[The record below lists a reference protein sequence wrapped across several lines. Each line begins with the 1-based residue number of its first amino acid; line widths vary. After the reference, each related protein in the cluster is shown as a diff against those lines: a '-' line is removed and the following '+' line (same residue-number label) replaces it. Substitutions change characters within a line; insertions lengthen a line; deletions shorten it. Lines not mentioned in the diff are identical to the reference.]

1 MYPGSYADAI
11 ELSER
16 RYLVATLLYD
26 AWLPRAL
33 VADLDLAEK
42 KAIYWSEIYGA
53 PRTRISEVWVPT
65 KRPRMR
71 QAPQAAFAAQAQPTF
86 TAQAE
91 PAPKTRTPPRP
102 SASWAQTLAKL
113 DRPFNPTY
121 AKGLIDGF
129 LLYVGTQI
137 ALRVLDMLKS
147 SGLGLA

>member
-1 MYPGSYADAI
+1 MYPGSYAEAT

-33 VADLDLAEK
+33 VADLDLAEQ

-65 KRPRMR
+65 KRPKMR
-71 QAPQAAFAAQAQPTF
+71 PSPQAAYTAEAAP
-86 TAQAE
+86 
-91 PAPKTRTPPRP
+91 PMPRP
-102 SASWAQTLAKL
+102 SARPNWAQTLAKL
-113 DRPFNPTY
+113 DQPFEPTY

-137 ALRVLDMLKS
+137 ALRVLEMLKS
-147 SGLGLA
+147 GSFGLA

>member
-1 MYPGSYADAI
+1 MYPGDYAEAT

-65 KRPRMR
+65 KRPKMR
-71 QAPQAAFAAQAQPTF
+71 PTPQAAFVAQ
-86 TAQAE
+86 TAPLTSA
-91 PAPKTRTPPRP
+91 PPRAQ
-102 SASWAQTLAKL
+102 SNWTQTLAKL
-113 DRPFNPTY
+113 DRPFDPTY

-129 LLYVGTQI
+129 LLYIGTQV
-137 ALRVLDMLKS
+137 ALRVLEMLKS
-147 SGLGLA
+147 GGFGLA

>member
-1 MYPGSYADAI
+1 MYPGNYAEAT

-65 KRPRMR
+65 KRPKMR
-71 QAPQAAFAAQAQPTF
+71 PTPQAAFVAEAAPLA
-86 TAQAE
+86 TA
-91 PAPKTRTPPRP
+91 PPRP
-102 SASWAQTLAKL
+102 RSSWAQTLAKL
-113 DRPFNPTY
+113 DRPFDPTY

-129 LLYVGTQI
+129 LLYIGTQV
-137 ALRVLDMLKS
+137 ALRVLEMLKS
-147 SGLGLA
+147 GGFGLA

>member
-1 MYPGSYADAI
+1 MYPGSYAEAT

-33 VADLDLAEK
+33 VADLDLAEQ

-65 KRPRMR
+65 QRPKMR
-71 QAPQAAFAAQAQPTF
+71 HPPQAAFVAQTAPLPAPPVRPPQRFHWAQA
-86 TAQAE
+86 
-91 PAPKTRTPPRP
+91 
-102 SASWAQTLAKL
+102 LAKL
-113 DRPFNPTY
+113 DRPFDPTY

-137 ALRVLDMLKS
+137 ALRVLEMLKS
-147 SGLGLA
+147 SGIGLA

>member
-1 MYPGSYADAI
+1 MYPGDYAEAT

-26 AWLPRAL
+26 SWLPRAL
-33 VADLDLAEK
+33 VADLDLAEQ

-65 KRPRMR
+65 KRPKMR
-71 QAPQAAFAAQAQPTF
+71 
-86 TAQAE
+86 
-91 PAPKTRTPPRP
+91 PAPRTAFVAEAVPVPRAPPR
-102 SASWAQTLAKL
+102 ARANWAQTLAKL
-113 DRPFNPTY
+113 DRPLDPTY

-137 ALRVLDMLKS
+137 ALRVLEILKS
-147 SGLGLA
+147 GSFGLA

>member
-1 MYPGSYADAI
+1 MYPGDYAEAT

-33 VADLDLAEK
+33 VADLDLAEQ

-65 KRPRMR
+65 KRPKMR
-71 QAPQAAFAAQAQPTF
+71 QTPRAAAFV
-86 TAQAE
+86 AE
-91 PAPKTRTPPRP
+91 ATPISEPPPRRP
-102 SASWAQTLAKL
+102 ARSWTQTLAKL
-113 DRPFNPTY
+113 DRPFDPIY

-137 ALRVLDMLKS
+137 ALRVLEMLKI
-147 SGLGLA
+147 GGFGLA